1 MEQWFVYPNIDPVV
15 FALGPFEVR
24 WYALAYIAGIL
35 GAIWYAKIL
44 SRKTSL
50 WSNNKPSYSAVQ
62 IDDFLIWATLGIII
76 GGRLGY
82 VLFYDPIYFFANP
95 LDIPKIWMGGMSFH
109 GGMLG
114 VFCAVLLYARM
125 LKASWLSLLDLAC
138 ASAPIGL
145 FTGRIANFING
156 ELYGR
161 VTDHP
166 IGMVFPAADSFPRHP
181 SQLYEA
187 FLEGLL
193 LFLSL
198 SLSIWLF
205 KALKKP
211 GVIIGLFGIG
221 YGTTRI
227 ISELF
232 READA
237 HIGFINTHF
246 TMGMLLS
253 APMVIIGTTMFI
265 ISVRKKSDRAA

>member
-1 MEQWFVYPNIDPVV
+1 MEQWFAFPNIDPVV

-35 GAIWYAKIL
+35 GAIWYAKTIC
-44 SRKTSL
+44 RKASL
-50 WSNNKPSYSAVQ
+50 WQKNKPSYKAAE
-62 IDDFLIWATLGIII
+62 IDDFLLWATLGIIL

-95 LDIPKIWMGGMSFH
+95 LDIPKIWTGGMSFH

-114 VFCAVLLYARM
+114 VLCAVLLYARA
-125 LKASWLSLLDLAC
+125 LNASYISLLDLAC
-138 ASAPIGL
+138 AAAPIGL
-145 FTGRIANFING
+145 FTGRVANFING

-161 VTDHP
+161 VTEHP
-166 IGMVFPAADSFPRHP
+166 IGMVFPTADLFPRHP

-187 FLEGLL
+187 FLEGFL
-193 LFLSL
+193 LFVILG
-198 SLSIWLF
+198 LSIWLL

-221 YGTTRI
+221 YGTARI
-227 ISELF
+227 ISEFF

-253 APMVIIGTTMFI
+253 APMIILGIAIFI